1 MFAVWPGHAGTI
13 MDELAAVTGEEQVAV
28 VKPFKKALDQL
39 PGTDK
44 YRR

>member
-1 MFAVWPGHAGTI
+1 MFAVWTGHAARK

-28 VKPFKKALDQL
+28 VKPSKKALDQL

-44 YRR
+44 YHR

>member
-1 MFAVWPGHAGTI
+1 MFAVWPGHAGKT
-13 MDELAAVTGEEQVAV
+13 MDELAAVTVEEQVAV

-44 YRR
+44 YHR